1 MKVNPINNNQT
12 SFGAI
17 KFRNQKSQK
26 RFLSELK
33 KLPLKEFN
41 KALNVIKNQED
52 NFIPIMIANHNG
64 MNEFDKGLKLRATIA
79 DGIVDAQNSL
89 TEFLEECAKWAD
101 YHKLQYNYWEAGRLY
116 LCGNRNTHHILRKD
130 PAVPSET
137 THADRSND

>member
-17 KFRNQKSQK
+17 KFRNKKSQK
-26 RFLSELK
+26 RFMSELK

-52 NFIPIMIANHNG
+52 NFVPIMIANHNG

-101 YHKLQYNYWEAGRLY
+101 YHKLQYNYQEIINGEKSERIIKDNMYINALAGLSKTDLPKTLY
-116 LCGNRNTHHILRKD
+116 
-130 PAVPSET
+130 
-137 THADRSND
+137 